1 MEVSALKIPVQ
12 AAQRHAFRR
21 SGQFWPTEHERI
33 CIDAECGF
41 GIIAWIVSAVVS
53 KVMVVVSVV
62 SILLALVENLEK
74 TNLVQDV
81 VNMNQGSVFK
91 ILMFR
96 RFCAASSPS
105 ADHCASRSEGYV
117 ITWHNHHLTDAA
129 PQGGCPWRQSAPVPF
144 VQRPLCGFNTGPAS
158 IPRRRRQHCEATARP
173 EKLAATNPGQK
184 FVWWCNDVRR
194 VVSPLPFKDLQCRM
208 TWVPYREICI
218 PFVEFCQRWSGSE
231 PHVRPKLKTTS
242 CEKGSNMILP
252 VSNQWRPKQKPP
264 ELN

>member
-1 MEVSALKIPVQ
+1 
-12 AAQRHAFRR
+12 
-21 SGQFWPTEHERI
+21 
-33 CIDAECGF
+33 
-41 GIIAWIVSAVVS
+41 
-53 KVMVVVSVV
+53 MVVVSVV

-105 ADHCASRSEGYV
+105 SDHCTSRSEGCVV

-158 IPRRRRQHCEATARP
+158 IPRRRRQHCEATARLRFT
-173 EKLAATNPGQK
+173 KCLIYQK
-184 FVWWCNDVRR
+184 CAFVLGLNQR
-194 VVSPLPFKDLQCRM
+194 LP
-208 TWVPYREICI
+208 
-218 PFVEFCQRWSGSE
+218 
-231 PHVRPKLKTTS
+231 
-242 CEKGSNMILP
+242 
-252 VSNQWRPKQKPP
+252 
-264 ELN
+264 